1 MHITIRGKNMEVTPA
16 LRDYV
21 DKRLGKIEKY
31 FEYPIAPQVTLSIER
46 DRHIVEVTV
55 PVNGMLLRGEEE
67 TGDMYSAVDLVLEKL
82 EKQIEKYRTRL
93 TRRVRNVDKGAQA
106 SYIEPDDQPK
116 IVRVKRFAVKPM
128 TAEEAVLQ
136 MNLLG
141 HDFFVFRNSESE
153 DVEVVYRRKDGNYG
167 LIEPE

>member
-1 MHITIRGKNMEVTPA
+1 MEVTPA